1 MFKAPP
7 SPDQYDTLQD
17 TAGYARPADDF
28 GEHVPAG
35 DHLQN
40 LLHLKKMLID
50 KRRFMAQDVITYP
63 VVYLARA
70 QDIANLQDLMAAL
83 DVAIAHELSLRNS
96 AEPVEAGARA

>member
-7 SPDQYDTLQD
+7 SPDKYDTLQD

-28 GEHVPAG
+28 GKHVPAG
-35 DHLQN
+35 DHLEN
-40 LLHLKKMLID
+40 LLKLKNMLID

-70 QDIANLQDLMAAL
+70 QDIADLQRLMAAL
-83 DVAIAHELSLRNS
+83 DVAIAHEHALRDAAPAAAS
-96 AEPVEAGARA
+96 S

>member
-7 SPDQYDTLQD
+7 SPDKYDTLQD

-28 GEHVPAG
+28 GEHTPAG
-35 DHLQN
+35 DPLEN
-40 LLHLKKMLID
+40 LLRLKKMLID

-70 QDIANLQDLMAAL
+70 QDIANLQQLIAAL
-83 DVAIAHELSLRNS
+83 DIAIAHELSLRNAAS
-96 AEPVEAGARA
+96 PVERSA